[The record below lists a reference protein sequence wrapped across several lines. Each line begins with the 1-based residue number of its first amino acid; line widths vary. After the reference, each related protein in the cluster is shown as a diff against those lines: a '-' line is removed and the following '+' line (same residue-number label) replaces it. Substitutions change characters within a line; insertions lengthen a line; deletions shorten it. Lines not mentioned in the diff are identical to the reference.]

1 MCEGVLLCA
10 LAFVLLAAASY
21 KFRREAG
28 VSGERAVRVLRGGAL
43 MLIAMALIR
52 AGTPMDGERWVRLL
66 TCASIAAVTVVLALS
81 VAPGAVFYPVRRAL
95 RRS

>member
-1 MCEGVLLCA
+1 MFEGVLLCA

-28 VSGERAVRVLRGGAL
+28 ISGERAVRALRSGAAL
-43 MLIAMALIR
+43 LIALALVR
-52 AGTPMDGERWVRLL
+52 VGTPMDGERWVRLL
-66 TCASIAAVTVVLALS
+66 TCASIAAVAVVLALS
-81 VAPGAVFYPVRRAL
+81 IAPGAVFYPVRRVL

>member
-10 LAFVLLAAASY
+10 LAFVLLAGASY

-28 VSGERAVRVLRGGAL
+28 VSGEHAVRALRGGAAA
-43 MLIAMALIR
+43 LIALALVR
-52 AGTPMDGERWVRLL
+52 VGTPMDGERWVRLL
-66 TCASIAAVTVVLALS
+66 TCASIAAVAVVLALS
-81 VAPGAVFYPVRRAL
+81 IAPGAVFYPVRRVL

>member
-28 VSGERAVRVLRGGAL
+28 ISGERAVRALRSGAAV
-43 MLIAMALIR
+43 LIALALVR
-52 AGTPMDGERWVRLL
+52 VDTPMDGERWVRLL
-66 TCASIAAVTVVLALS
+66 TCASIAAVMVVLALS

-95 RRS
+95 RRR

>member
-1 MCEGVLLCA
+1 MFEGVLLCG

-28 VSGERAVRVLRGGAL
+28 ISGERAVRALRSGAAL
-43 MLIAMALIR
+43 LIALALVR
-52 AGTPMDGERWVRLL
+52 VGTPMDGERWVRLL
-66 TCASIAAVTVVLALS
+66 TCASIAAVAVVLALS
-81 VAPGAVFYPVRRAL
+81 IAPGAVFYPVRRVL

>member
-1 MCEGVLLCA
+1 MFEGVLLCA

-28 VSGERAVRVLRGGAL
+28 ISGERAVRALRSGAAVLIALAL
-43 MLIAMALIR
+43 MR
-52 AGTPMDGERWVRLL
+52 VGTPVDGERWVRLL
-66 TCASIAAVTVVLALS
+66 TCASVASVAVVLALS
-81 VAPGAVFYPVRRAL
+81 VAPGAVFYPVRRVL